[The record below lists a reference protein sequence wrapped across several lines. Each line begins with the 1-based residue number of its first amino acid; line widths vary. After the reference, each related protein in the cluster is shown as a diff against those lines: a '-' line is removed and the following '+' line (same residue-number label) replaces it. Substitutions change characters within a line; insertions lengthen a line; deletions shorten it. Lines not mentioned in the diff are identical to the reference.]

1 LTGRASHGL
10 LTAERDRWRKRQVTK
25 NMKPIVKIE
34 NWSVVASVVNYGF
47 RKLEPGQ
54 RLTGDVMG
62 HTNLRNG
69 SIYTSAILR
78 IDLGNRLVETHN
90 SLYQLGAVNEDY
102 ARWMWEQEKARLAA

>member
-1 LTGRASHGL
+1 LNATGGDKH
-10 LTAERDRWRKRQVTK
+10 QVTK
-25 NMKPIVKIE
+25 TMDKPIVRIE
-34 NWSVVASVVNYGF
+34 NWSVVASVVSHGF

-69 SIYTSAILR
+69 SIYTSAIIN

-102 ARWMWEQEKARLAA
+102 ARWMWEQEKTRAAA